1 MDRNVVSRLAPD
13 AEAIVQLYREGASL
27 ADLGV
32 RWNCHSNT
40 IRRFLEAQ
48 DVVLRQSPPKRGLD
62 AAEIVRMLDEGFD
75 AHEVARMFKV
85 HPETLAEFL
94 AEKCGVIAPGPVRRR
109 R

>member
-13 AEAIVQLYREGASL
+13 AEAIVQLYREGTSL
-27 ADLGV
+27 ADLGI

-40 IRRFLEAQ
+40 IKRFLVAQ
-48 DVVLRQSPPKRGLD
+48 DVILRRSRPKRGLD
-62 AAEIVRMLDEGFD
+62 VAEIVRMFDEGFD

-85 HPETLAEFL
+85 HPDTLAEYL
-94 AEKCGVIAPGPVRRR
+94 VAQCDVIAPNPARRR

>member
-1 MDRNVVSRLAPD
+1 MVSRLAPD

-27 ADLGV
+27 ADLGI
-32 RWNCHSNT
+32 RWHCHSNT
-40 IRRFLEAQ
+40 IKRFLVSQ
-48 DVVLRQSPPKRGLD
+48 DVVLRRSRPKRGLD
-62 AAEIVRMLDEGFD
+62 EAEIVRMLDEGFD

-94 AEKCGVIAPGPVRRR
+94 VAKCAVIASNPVRRR